1 MEEDKE
7 KSHVRAMA
15 VVLVVVFLV
24 GIFLGYYI
32 WGYRKQQ
39 HPDYKDMLKQTISYI
54 ATLEEKNQALTSKVG
69 TLENDVVSLK
79 KQQEISGE
87 KSAGLPDRMAVLEKE
102 NADLKASLKAQ
113 EGLIQENLQ
122 LRQKVQALVEQ
133 MNTGSGRPAES
144 LPAPS
149 PAQPP
154 GASGF

>member
-1 MEEDKE
+1 
-7 KSHVRAMA
+7 
-15 VVLVVVFLV
+15 
-24 GIFLGYYI
+24 
-32 WGYRKQQ
+32 
-39 HPDYKDMLKQTISYI
+39 MLKQTISYI

>member
-24 GIFLGYYI
+24 GIFMGYYI

-69 TLENDVVSLK
+69 TLENDVLSLK

-87 KSAGLPDRMAVLEKE
+87 KSAALPDRMAVLEKE

-133 MNTGSGRPAES
+133 MNTGSRRPAEN